1 MFQRPRVSGQHSTA
15 PRLSTHWTN
24 VGAKMRTAPRV
35 QGDKGDPEFEFPRRL
50 IGWRRSRDPRSA
62 ALIGRAAGG
71 RVAMFKATG
80 AGTRARRPGTRNVFI
95 KVSTY
100 FTRVREQGALKRNG
114 IAKYLR
120 QQHILA
126 PSAGLEPRK
135 IPPRPSKRPPKTL
148 PRFPASGRAAAPRWR
163 RQFCVMSSVSAA
175 VPRH

>member
-1 MFQRPRVSGQHSTA
+1 
-15 PRLSTHWTN
+15 
-24 VGAKMRTAPRV
+24 MRTAPRV

-80 AGTRARRPGTRNVFI
+80 AGTRARRHGTRNVFI

-114 IAKYLR
+114 MAKYLR

-126 PSAGLEPRK
+126 PSAALEPRK
-135 IPPRPSKRPPKTL
+135 SST
-148 PRFPASGRAAAPRWR
+148 FV
-163 RQFCVMSSVSAA
+163 QFKAIGN
-175 VPRH
+175 